1 MKCKTRPNFKEVKI
15 RRHLHVRIN
24 KIGYHFH
31 FTDEEPE
38 AKEKKGRANTRVYYT
53 AGHPCGQL
61 EFIPAGTLWGIM
73 QNELQEIVHLRNG
86 KVETFTY

>member
-1 MKCKTRPNFKEVKI
+1 MRYKTMKCKTRPNFKEVKI

-38 AKEKKGRANTRVYYT
+38 AKEIKIFKIT
-53 AGHPCGQL
+53 
-61 EFIPAGTLWGIM
+61 
-73 QNELQEIVHLRNG
+73 
-86 KVETFTY
+86 